1 MLLKIYQDFFT
12 IIHIKINISTW
23 KSIDILGKIIFVCA
37 LEQLLLAKN
46 DIDQ

>member
-12 IIHIKINISTW
+12 LIHIKIDISTW
-23 KSIDILGKIIFVCA
+23 ESIDILGQILFVCA